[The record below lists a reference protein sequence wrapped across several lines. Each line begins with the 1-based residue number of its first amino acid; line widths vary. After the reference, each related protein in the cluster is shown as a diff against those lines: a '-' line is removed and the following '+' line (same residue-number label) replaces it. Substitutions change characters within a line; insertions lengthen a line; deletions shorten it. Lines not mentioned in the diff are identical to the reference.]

1 MATISELDPILI
13 KAYVPY
19 QVYAEHLQLLEP
31 GETFDRSNALG
42 GIEVFVTLPTGQKL
56 PQVGKLAGGG
66 YEFDPQTQ
74 VMEVLV
80 EIPNPNLLLRPG
92 LAVTLDARRKP
103 E

>member
-1 MATISELDPILI
+1 
-13 KAYVPY
+13 
-19 QVYAEHLQLLEP
+19 LQLLEP